1 MRQSYRI
8 LPVYTGDVS
17 GVCSALYELGG
28 MTVMHD
34 PSGCNSTYNTHDE
47 TRWYDRDSLIFLSG
61 LCEPDAIMGNDEK
74 FINDVVGAARLYAPA
89 FIALC
94 NSPIPYLNGTDFAG
108 ISTVIEQRT
117 GIPSFYIPTNG
128 MHDYVSGAGLALGNL
143 ACKLLGG
150 EEVPVK
156 RGDRRRS
163 VNILGMTPLDFA
175 ADGCAASLKRKLK
188 EAGWEICSSWAVDCT
203 LEELRHAPEA
213 AVNLVVS
220 SAGMRTARYL
230 REKFGTPWLAGI
242 PTGRFAGPVMRA
254 LREAVSRNVCG
265 CVYKAYDRQRLF
277 GSGDGM
283 KETGST
289 AKELP
294 PVILIGEPVVSC
306 SIAEALEAEGRK
318 TYVIAATEESGPLV
332 REQDLTAG
340 GEEETENAVAAL
352 YTPGTAIIAD
362 PLYKY
367 VCPDRARFI
376 ELPHLAFSGR
386 LYRSRFRNP
395 FEETF
400 MDRLISLTEAE
411 G

>member
-1 MRQSYRI
+1 MRQAYRI

-74 FINDVVGAARLYAPA
+74 FIDDVVGAAQLYAPK

-117 GIPSFYIPTNG
+117 GIPAFYIPTNG
-128 MHDYVSGAGLALGNL
+128 MHDYVGGAGPAFENL
-143 ACKLLGG
+143 AHKLFDG
-150 EEVPVK
+150 ESVPPLQG
-156 RGDRRRS
+156 RLRRS

-175 ADGCAASLKRKLK
+175 ADGCTASLKSMLN
-188 EAGWEICSSWAVDCT
+188 EAGWEVCSSWAMDCT
-203 LEELRHAPEA
+203 LEELRRAPEA
-213 AVNLVVS
+213 SVNLAVS

-230 REKFGTPWLAGI
+230 REKFGTPWVAGI
-242 PTGRFAGPVMRA
+242 PVGRFADLLIKA
-254 LREAVSRNVCG
+254 LDEAVRKDVCG
-265 CVYKAYDRQRLF
+265 CAYKADDRHGVF
-277 GSGDGM
+277 GIGY
-283 KETGST
+283 GSEEAERT
-289 AKELP
+289 AQNNA

-306 SIAEALEAEGRK
+306 SIAEALEAEGRR
-318 TYVIAATEESGPLV
+318 TYVIAATEESAALV
-332 REQDLTAG
+332 RGQDLTVS
-340 GEEETENAVAAL
+340 GEEETENAVSELLA
-352 YTPGTAIIAD
+352 PGAAIIAD
-362 PLYKY
+362 PLYQY

-376 ELPHLAFSGR
+376 PVPHLAFSGR

-400 MDRLISLTEAE
+400 MDRLISLRGE
-411 G
+411 